1 MASAPHLA
9 APAWRREP
17 YRALFSLGAGLA
29 IAAVLPF
36 VSRGAGGGAL
46 GLFHPL
52 AQIHG
57 FLSCFLI
64 GFLFTFLPRRTRTP
78 APGPWEMGAALAL
91 PSACVASAW
100 VGRAALAHGLWLV
113 LAAVVLRF
121 TIRRTGAA
129 ARPPFPAAFVWV
141 PLSVLAGAAGALLSA
156 LAPLV
161 AASSAPAAW
170 SLGRALL
177 AQGFVTGLVLGVGG
191 SLLPALTRGEDA
203 VTVRAQEP
211 GRARRAPGLH
221 GLAALAFF
229 ASFPIEALLD
239 ARIGMWL
246 RAIAATGA
254 LALAAGLRRAPAL
267 PGFLWRLVWLAA
279 WLVPL
284 GYWLAALAPSLRT
297 AALHVVF
304 VGGFTLLTLAIAAH
318 VVLSCGGR
326 VPRFQES
333 PWRAATVATLL
344 ALAFGARL
352 LAALDRARIPFWL
365 GVAGMAFVAAFFAW
379 AALIRP
385 AHQGVG
391 R

>member
-64 GFLFTFLPRRTRTP
+64 GFLFTFLPRQTRTP
-78 APGPWEMGAALAL
+78 APDSWEMGAALAL
-91 PSACVASAW
+91 PTACVASAW

-113 LAAVVLRF
+113 LAAIVVRF
-121 TIRRTGAA
+121 TIRRTGAV
-129 ARPPFPAAFVWV
+129 ARPPFHAAFVWV
-141 PLSVLAGAAGALLSA
+141 PLSLLAGAAGALLSA

-177 AQGFVTGLVLGVGG
+177 AQGFVTGLMLGVGG
-191 SLLPALTRGEDA
+191 SLLPGLTRGGDA
-203 VTVRAQEP
+203 GSARAPEP
-211 GRARRAPGLH
+211 GRAPMLH

-229 ASFPIEALLD
+229 GSFPIEALLD
-239 ARIGMWL
+239 ARLGMSL
-246 RAIAATGA
+246 RAMAATGA

-267 PGFLWRLVWLAA
+267 PGFLRRLVWLAA

-318 VVLSCGGR
+318 VVLSRGGR
-326 VPRFQES
+326 APLLQES

-365 GVAGMAFVAAFFAW
+365 GVAGMAFVGAFFAW
-379 AALIRP
+379 AALVRP